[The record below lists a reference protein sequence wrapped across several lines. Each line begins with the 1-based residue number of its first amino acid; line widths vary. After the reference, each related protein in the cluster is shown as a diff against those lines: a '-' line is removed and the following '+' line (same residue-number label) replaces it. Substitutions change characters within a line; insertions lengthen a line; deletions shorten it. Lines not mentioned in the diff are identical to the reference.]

1 MSKHLAVGIIVMIT
15 LGTGTIFLQ
24 QQSTSGLVL
33 PANSNR
39 EAPIAISGD
48 NIYIAWWANKT
59 GNDEIMFRASTDNG
73 ATFADKINISNTT
86 DTESQDVEI
95 ATEGDNVVVSWGER
109 NQTAE
114 EPVARVSTDNG
125 DTFGPLLKLATN
137 GTISQ

>member
-59 GNDEIMFRASTDNG
+59 GNDEIMFRASTDND

-95 ATEGDNVVVSWGER
+95 ATEGDNAVVTWWER

-114 EPVARVSTDNG
+114 ELVTRVSTDNG

>member
-59 GNDEIMFRASTDNG
+59 GNDEIMFRASTDND

-95 ATEGDNVVVSWGER
+95 ATEGDNAVVTWWER

-114 EPVARVSTDNG
+114 EPVAMVSTDNG